1 MSSIG
6 DFLDSTSQDYLSS
19 FDQEVID
26 RLTELGIDP
35 SGINLFDADGV
46 YNADLLSNA
55 ELSPYF
61 QLAVIQLAW
70 IVSPEKMNADP
81 DEVTI
86 DEIPD
91 LLGTEMY
98 NWLIDT
104 VMGNPELMMTT
115 DISESEIDYVMN
127 IIYSDSYLSTYGDS
141 SSDSEDSD
149 DASYSEDSREQAAE
163 WGLGSEFEFYADS
176 YDSYNAS
183 IMAVLEQLNQVAQGK
198 IILGQALLDPE
209 AAGTTIEQ
217 INFDMESNLATE
229 QSLYNQMTF
238 LQDGLVTFTES
249 FTKIIES
256 LTEMNKTISRN
267 YA

>member
-1 MSSIG
+1 MV
-6 DFLDSTSQDYLSS
+6 DLNTDALSAYQQEIY
-19 FDQEVID
+19 DQ
-26 RLTELGIDP
+26 LSALGIDP
-35 SGINLFDADGV
+35 SEISLFDADGD
-46 YNADLLSNA
+46 YDTDLLSNA

-61 QLAVIQLAW
+61 QLAVLQLAW
-70 IVSPEKMNADP
+70 IVDPEKMNTDP

-104 VMGNPELMMTT
+104 VMENPELMLTT
-115 DISESEIDYVMN
+115 GVSSSEIDYIMG
-127 IIYSDSYLSTYGDS
+127 IIYSDSYLSTYGDGS
-141 SSDSEDSD
+141 DDSSDSD
-149 DASYSEDSREQAAE
+149 DVSYSEESRAQAAE
-163 WGLGSEFEFYADS
+163 WGLSSEFEFYADS

-183 IMAVLEQLNQVAQGK
+183 IMAVLEQLNQISIGK
-198 IILGQALLDPE
+198 IAIAQAMLDPE

-217 INFDMESNLATE
+217 LNYEMESNMASE
-229 QSLYNQMTF
+229 QALLNQLTF

-256 LTEMNKTISRN
+256 LTEMNKTI
-267 YA
+267 YQGIA